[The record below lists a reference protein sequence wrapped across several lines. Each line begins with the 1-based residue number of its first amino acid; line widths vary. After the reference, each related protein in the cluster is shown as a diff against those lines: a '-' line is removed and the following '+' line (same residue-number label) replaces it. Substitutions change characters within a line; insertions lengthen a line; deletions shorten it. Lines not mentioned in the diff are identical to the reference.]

1 MAKQTTEPSLKSLRE
16 QLERA
21 QLEAEIK
28 SANEPLTP
36 FISSEGLKPRARVFV
51 YSTPFLESKATML
64 EMTASLRKAMGDEN
78 IAIVN
83 ISNGN
88 TFHEL

>member
-1 MAKQTTEPSLKSLRE
+1 MALPRTEPSLKSLRE

-28 SANEPLTP
+28 RANEPLTP
-36 FISSEGLKPRARVFV
+36 FVSSDGLKPRARVFV
-51 YSTPFLESKATML
+51 YSTAFLESKNTML

-78 IAIVN
+78 IAIIN
-83 ISNGN
+83 IVNGN
-88 TFHEL
+88 TFKEI